1 MPSST
6 ASPPRPLLGR
16 SAGPRGAG
24 DDLRLAFDGDSV
36 VFSDEAE
43 QIFQEKGLDAFSQME
58 AASASRPLGGGP
70 FRNFLAALH
79 DLQREFA
86 GQHCPIRTA
95 LVTARGAPAHERV
108 IRTLRAWDVRLDE
121 SLFLGGMDKTEFL
134 RAFGADVFFDDQ
146 SQHCDRARLHVTA
159 GHVPHGIAKRPETVW
174 LNAHPAPLLRY
185 TRGRSY
191 NPNIPD
197 GVMKLQ
203 QLRYIWEVAHHDL
216 NVSATAQSLFTS
228 QPGISKQ
235 IRLLEDELG
244 VEIFAR
250 SGKHLTHV
258 TTVGETIIAMA
269 GQILREVDAI
279 KQVAQEF
286 SDEKQGSLSI
296 ATTHNPGPLR
306 AARGHR
312 RLPGPL
318 PGRDPA
324 HEPGHAHHQ
333 IAELAAAGS
342 VDFAIATEGM
352 EHFQDLVMMPCY
364 AWNRCVVVPEGHR
377 LADQV
382 RRNGP
387 LTLEDVARE
396 PIVTYVFGFTGRSR
410 LDAAFSQAGLSP
422 NVVFTATDTDVIK
435 TYVRL
440 GLGVGII
447 ARMAL
452 DAAHD
457 ADLVPLD
464 ASHLFEPSITH
475 IGFRKGDVPAPLHV
489 RFHRAVRAAPDERP
503 GGRGRR
509 LQHPGGAGSP
519 VP

>member
-1 MPSST
+1 
-6 ASPPRPLLGR
+6 
-16 SAGPRGAG
+16 
-24 DDLRLAFDGDSV
+24 
-36 VFSDEAE
+36 
-43 QIFQEKGLDAFSQME
+43 
-58 AASASRPLGGGP
+58 
-70 FRNFLAALH
+70 
-79 DLQREFA
+79 
-86 GQHCPIRTA
+86 
-95 LVTARGAPAHERV
+95 
-108 IRTLRAWDVRLDE
+108 
-121 SLFLGGMDKTEFL
+121 
-134 RAFGADVFFDDQ
+134 
-146 SQHCDRARLHVTA
+146 
-159 GHVPHGIAKRPETVW
+159 
-174 LNAHPAPLLRY
+174 
-185 TRGRSY
+185 
-191 NPNIPD
+191 
-197 GVMKLQ
+197 MKLQ

-296 ATTHNPGPLR
+296 ATTHTQ
-306 AARGHR
+306 ARYA
-312 RLPGPL
+312 LPGVIDDFRTRYPDVTL
-318 PGRDPA
+318 HMNQGSPT
-324 HEPGHAHHQ
+324 Q
-333 IAELAAAGS
+333 IAELAATGA
-342 VDFAIATEGM
+342 VDFAIATEGL

-364 AWNRCVVVPEGHR
+364 AWNRCVVVPQGHR
-377 LADQV
+377 LAEKV

-410 LDAAFSQAGLSP
+410 LDAAFSDAGLTP

-447 ARMAL
+447 AKMAL
-452 DAAHD
+452 DAEHD
-457 ADLVPLD
+457 ADLVALD
-464 ASHLFEPSITH
+464 ASHLFDPSTTH
-475 IGFRKGDVPAPLHV
+475 IGFRKGTFLRRYMYDFIERFAPHLTREQVDAAVACGTRVEREALFRDLELPV
-489 RFHRAVRAAPDERP
+489 R
-503 GGRGRR
+503 
-509 LQHPGGAGSP
+509 
-519 VP
+519 